1 MARTR
6 AQSLRN
12 VVGAVASGTDPRAA
26 AQDELRRRVGGGA
39 GSGGEQGGRQAADG
53 EGMDPADFPA
63 AREQDGSSVDTV
75 MRQKTVPLDEAGE
88 ALGRSEQ
95 LRENGEVVHAICP
108 MVMPRGRSLLSMLP
122 VLSLLVIGVVGT
134 SVVSATGG
142 DSLTDPLFGPHYW
155 VIALAAVAFVWW
167 RQGLV
172 MVPDGCQAMITRFGK
187 LEKVVGPGRVTLL
200 SPWKRVSYIVNTTRE
215 YPFNAPVREAPTKG
229 GVKASI
235 DLFIQFRISDPVEF
249 VYTLGAVRGFEE
261 KLGNAVS
268 ETIRSLI
275 YEQEA
280 SGIYDMVGEDSGRL
294 LEQLNQQFRPAVELT
309 NANITHAE
317 PSDRRYRMDLA
328 APEMVRVAKEAY
340 THEYALQ
347 LRKEQDEGDLTRE
360 LASSQ
365 ETLSAIQAD
374 IAQYQ
379 AQMDTAVERETN
391 RAEALARQRYVQAE
405 SEAKANAALLEA
417 QALDIRA
424 VTAAQA
430 PEILEYRYQQQV
442 LDTLEQV
449 ADHLPRL
456 VRIGGVD
463 GTGAAGI
470 DFLELARELIGERGA
485 ELFTDADMADVR
497 GRLAEVTERI
507 AAREEEIGALLAA
520 ERPTV
525 PQMPEGAAAGDE
537 PVAAAAA
544 DLSESAE
551 EAQR

>member
-1 MARTR
+1 MARAR
-6 AQSLRN
+6 AQGAKSARR
-12 VVGAVASGTDPRAA
+12 VAEAVASGTDPRTA
-26 AQDELRRRVGGGA
+26 AQEELRRQVGGRGASGA
-39 GSGGEQGGRQAADG
+39 GGEEYDAQGQGI
-53 EGMDPADFPA
+53 DPADFPA
-63 AREQDGSSVDTV
+63 AREQGGSTATV

-95 LRENGEVVHAICP
+95 VREDGEVVHAICP
-108 MVMPRGRSLLSMLP
+108 MVIPKGRSWVSMLP
-122 VLSLLVIGVVGT
+122 VLTLLVLGVVGA
-134 SVVSATGG
+134 SLVGAAGG
-142 DSLTDPLFGPHYW
+142 DVLTNPLFGVHYW
-155 VIALAAVAFVWW
+155 LIAVLAVGFVWW
-167 RQGLV
+167 RQGMV

-187 LEKVVGPGRVTLL
+187 LEKVVGPGRVVLL
-200 SPWKRVSYIVNTTRE
+200 SPWKRVSYIVNTTIE
-215 YPFNAPVREAPTKG
+215 YPFNAPVREAPTRG

-235 DLFIQFRISDPVEF
+235 DLFIQFRISDPTEF

-261 KLGNAVS
+261 KLNNAVS

-280 SGIYDMVGEDSGRL
+280 AGIYDMVGEDTGRL

-317 PSDRRYRMDLA
+317 PADQRYRMDLA

-360 LASSQ
+360 LASSH

-424 VTAAQA
+424 VTAAEA

-456 VRIGGVD
+456 VRIGGTAN
-463 GTGAAGI
+463 GSGAAGI
-470 DFLELARELIGERGA
+470 DFLELARELVGERGT
-485 ELFTDADMADVR
+485 ELFSDEDMAAVR
-497 GRLAEVTERI
+497 SRLGEVAERI
-507 AAREEEIGALLAA
+507 AGREAEIGALLAA

-525 PQMPEGAAAGDE
+525 PQVPEAAE
-537 PVAAAAA
+537 PTEPT
-544 DLSESAE
+544 DPSEPAE
-551 EAQR
+551 EAAP